1 MYKNHSIYKRLIFLV
16 LMVVLSCANIGFSSF
31 QYIADNDSASIDE
44 SFSEQDDQKIATI
57 IPYVTDSIDYTNIFL
72 NPNTGVETTE
82 KETIDITNETN
93 LAKFR
98 NVINQYKTNSDFD
111 NFMNFDNLDPPR
123 LGNLD
128 STPIDPGI
136 YSSPSNRDDYSLI
149 IEVHSSIICH
159 AEKSFWGDISKTYEG
174 SASIYLQQS
183 FTKFKSISHFTISF
197 NSEISLTTLKN
208 VLLEQLKIN
217 NADIEYSIIGFYE
230 NFADNIFSNVI
241 SDDFLL
247 TSNSTLYA
255 ALYSPF
261 IGETAKSLITSTINN
276 AKSGSLTF
284 YANNTL
290 DSTYNILSDFT
301 YNQETNSFL
310 LGYSNNQTT
319 ISNGVTVN
327 FALNDGYIENFDQI
341 PSNAV
346 TYANPDTVTGAKQY
360 TIKLINDLYI
370 YGTLNLY
377 ARVGNNSSL
386 SMQSS
391 INGGYVNLDLN
402 GHNIYVCSTGVFNSY
417 GIIEDSIGG
426 GVVNV
431 LAGGQFSSLVTIE
444 DYKGGDSTTSLVREK
459 VFPFTN
465 YFFPYLRC
473 QVFIEC
479 KKDSNQGISTGILN
493 GIVYLK
499 LLSEAASIDVPLVP
513 LTLQFVGTNDNSF
526 FKINNI
532 RNNGD
537 VTSGVHLDFNFNDNS
552 NFEEFTMDSNEYRYL
567 TTIRNKWTFKNLDIS
582 LNKITMDIK
591 GSFQK
596 VLTGVLAFLVD
607 IVLAMLGDLSVINT
621 DEYTFPL
628 PSYFDLNFIN
638 SIFRFS
644 QPVQI
649 LPGASLYFDENCFV
663 YLEYNTSRSAG
674 LYSSGDAY
682 NIFKNG
688 SFINNRKVTTST
700 SENDLSSAALFD
712 TESIWKYSNQPSINC
727 LGTIVF
733 TKGNTVSP
741 YVLVGNINFNK
752 VAICDSNGSN
762 LQELE
767 VDKSQLFSTLQTN
780 GVNVKTYSY
789 FSYPG
794 KEDMVAKAYTLP
806 LISYNNAYV
815 YNSDGTYNLYGSY
828 NQDNGIFTDSKG
840 LNYFFLNDQTFNL
853 TNTSTTLAQLESFDS
868 TQNFITYKGSN
879 YVYFGGCYW
888 LATTISGNSATV
900 NINKANNKSTT
911 ANVTYDT
918 TNNLWKK

>member
-57 IPYVTDSIDYTNIFL
+57 IPYVTDSIDYTNIFF

-217 NADIEYSIIGFYE
+217 NADIEYSIIGFYK

>member
-1 MYKNHSIYKRLIFLV
+1 
-16 LMVVLSCANIGFSSF
+16 MVVLSCANIGFSSF

-72 NPNTGVETTE
+72 NPNTGAETTK

-123 LGNLD
+123 LGKLD
-128 STPIDPGI
+128 STAIVPGI

-149 IEVHSSIICH
+149 IEVLSSIICH
-159 AEKSFWGDISKTYEG
+159 AEKGFLGNISKTYEG

-230 NFADNIFSNVI
+230 NFTENIFSNVI

-261 IGETAKSLITSTINN
+261 IGETAKSSITSTINN

-284 YANNTL
+284 YANNAL

-301 YNQETNSFL
+301 YNQEANSFL

-341 PSNAV
+341 PSNEV

-377 ARVGNNSSL
+377 ARVGNSKSS

-391 INGGYVNLDLN
+391 INDGYVNLDLN

-417 GIIEDSIGG
+417 GIIEDSIGE

-444 DYKGGDSTTSLVREK
+444 DYKGGGSTTSLASEK

-499 LLSEAASIDVPLVP
+499 LLSEYLGYDIPLVP
-513 LTLQFVGTNDNSF
+513 LTLQFIGTNNNSF

-532 RNNGD
+532 RNNDD
-537 VTSGVHLDFNFNDNS
+537 VTSGVHLDFNFNDNC
-552 NFEEFTMDSNEYRYL
+552 NFKDFSASSNEYRYL
-567 TTIRNKWTFKNLDIS
+567 TTVRNKWVFKNLDIS
-582 LNKITMDIK
+582 LNKITMDIESALK
-591 GSFQK
+591 E
-596 VLTGVLAFLVD
+596 VLTGPLAPL
-607 IVLAMLGDLSVINT
+607 IKALLAVLGDLVVINT
-621 DEYTFPL
+621 DEYVFPL
-628 PSYFDLNFIN
+628 PAYFDLNFVN
-638 SIFRFS
+638 SIFHFS

-649 LPGASLYFDENCFV
+649 LPGASLYFDEDSFV

-674 LYSSGDAY
+674 LYSSGDGY

-688 SFINNRKVTTST
+688 SFIKDRKVTTST
-700 SENDLSSAALFD
+700 SADDLSSAGLFN
-712 TESIWKYSNQPSINC
+712 TESIRKYSNQPSINC

-733 TKGNTVSP
+733 TKSNTVSP

-762 LQELE
+762 LQKLD
-767 VDKSQLFSTLQTN
+767 VDENQLFSALQTN
-780 GVNVKTYSY
+780 SVNVKTYSY
-789 FSYPG
+789 FIYPG
-794 KEDMVAKAYTLP
+794 NEKMALKAYTLP

-828 NQDNGIFTDSKG
+828 NQDNGIFTDSNG
-840 LNYFFLNDQTFNL
+840 LNYFFLNDQTFSL
-853 TNTSTTLAQLESFDS
+853 TNTSTTLVPLDNFDS
-868 TQNFITYKGSN
+868 TQNFITYNGSN
-879 YVYFGGCYW
+879 YVYFAGCYW
-888 LATTISGNSATV
+888 LATTISGNVATI
-900 NINKANNKSTT
+900 NINKANNSSTT
-911 ANVTYDT
+911 ANVTYNT
-918 TNNLWKK
+918 TNNLWLK

>member
-1 MYKNHSIYKRLIFLV
+1 
-16 LMVVLSCANIGFSSF
+16 MVVLSCANIGFSSF

-44 SFSEQDDQKIATI
+44 SFSEKGDQKIVTI
-57 IPYVTDSIDYTNIFL
+57 IPYVTDSIVYTNNYIFL
-72 NPNTGVETTE
+72 NPNTGAETTE
-82 KETIDITNETN
+82 KETIDITNETSSEN
-93 LAKFR
+93 FQ

-111 NFMNFDNLDPPR
+111 DFLNFDNLNPPW
-123 LGNLD
+123 ND
-128 STPIDPGI
+128 ESHSIPIEPGI
-136 YSSPSNRDDYSLI
+136 YSSPSNRDDYTLI
-149 IEVHSSIICH
+149 IEVHTSIKCH
-159 AEKSFWGDISKTYEG
+159 AKKDWLGRISKTYEG
-174 SASIYLQQS
+174 SASIYLQESLTQ
-183 FTKFKSISHFTISF
+183 FKQISNFTISF
-197 NSEISLTTLKN
+197 NKQISIANLKN
-208 VLLEQLKIN
+208 ILLKQLKSDTEN
-217 NADIEYSIIGFYE
+217 IEYTVIGFYE
-230 NFADNIFSNVI
+230 NFTDNIFSNIV

-247 TSNSTLYA
+247 ANNSTLYV

-261 IGETAKSLITSTINN
+261 NGNHAKTSITSTINN
-276 AKSGSLTF
+276 TKSGSLTF

-341 PSNAV
+341 PSKTA
-346 TYANPDTVTGAKQY
+346 TYANPDTETGAKQY

-377 ARVGNNSSL
+377 ARVGNNLSL

-402 GHNIYVCSTGVFNSY
+402 GHNIYVCNTGVFNSY

-444 DYKGGDSTTSLVREK
+444 DYKGGGTTINIVREK

-479 KKDSNQGISTGILN
+479 KKDTNQGISTGILN

-499 LLSEAASIDVPLVP
+499 LLTEVAGIDFDIPLVP
-513 LTLQFVGTNDNSF
+513 LTLQFVGANEDSF

-532 RNNGD
+532 RNDDN
-537 VTSGVHLDFNFNDNS
+537 VTSGVHLDFNFNDNC
-552 NFEEFTMDSNEYRYL
+552 NFEEFATDSNEYRYL
-567 TTIRNKWTFKNLDIS
+567 TTIRNKWVFKNLDIS
-582 LNKITMDIK
+582 LNKITMDIE
-591 GSFQK
+591 SALRE
-596 VLTGVLAFLVD
+596 VLTGWKAFAINL
-607 IVLAMLGDLSVINT
+607 ILPFLGDLVVIKT
-621 DEYTFPL
+621 DEYVFPL

-649 LPGASLYFDENCFV
+649 LPGASLYFDESCFV

-688 SFINNRKVTTST
+688 DFINNRKVSTST
-700 SENDLSSAALFD
+700 STNDLSSAALFN
-712 TESIWKYSNQPSINC
+712 TESIWKYSNQPLINC

-767 VDKSQLFSTLQTN
+767 VNKSQLFSTLQTN

-789 FSYPG
+789 FIYPG
-794 KEDMVAKAYTLP
+794 NEKMALKAYTLP
-806 LISYNNAYV
+806 LISYNSAFV
-815 YNSDGTYNLYGSY
+815 YNSDGAYNLCGSY
-828 NQDNGIFTDSKG
+828 NQDNGIFTDSNG
-840 LNYFFLNDQTFNL
+840 LNYFFLNDQTFSL
-853 TNTSTTLAQLESFDS
+853 TNTTTTLVKLDNFDS
-868 TQNFITYKGSN
+868 SQNFITYNENN
-879 YVYFGGCYW
+879 YIYFAGCYW
-888 LATTISGNSATV
+888 LATSLSGNSPTI
-900 NINKANNKSTT
+900 NINKANNETT
-911 ANVTYDT
+911 SASLTYDT
-918 TNNLWKK
+918 TYNLWLKN